1 MLIVQGL
8 DDKTAPP
15 ENGFRMKTEFGDR
28 IILVNL
34 ADAGHL
40 MGLERPIETANA
52 LLEHIRRY
60 PIEK

>member
-15 ENGFRMKTEFGDR
+15 ENGELMKKEFDQR
-28 IILVNL
+28 ITLVNL

-40 MGLERPIETANA
+40 MGLEKPVETTLAITDFLRQHSIA
-52 LLEHIRRY
+52 
-60 PIEK
+60 K